1 MKIVFNVGESEK
13 PKLQDVLDE
22 DPIARLSISQ
32 KSSETIDVDAEGIF
46 VMLDGDDEVCEQA
59 REKLSEF
66 GEELQG
72 TEKEEVIEAIEAAEK
87 EAAEGFGS
95 IFGG

>member
-1 MKIVFNVGESEK
+1 MKIVFNVDESDRS
-13 PKLQDVLDE
+13 KLQDVLDE

-32 KSSETIDVDAEGIF
+32 KSSDTLGLDSGGIF
-46 VMLDGDDEVCEQA
+46 AVLKGDDEVCGEA
-59 REKLSEF
+59 KEKISEF
-66 GEELQG
+66 AEEVEG
-72 TEKEEVIEAIEAAEK
+72 SKKEEVVEAMEAAEK